1 MSKPGSMPTR
11 APTAGTM
18 TPMSAPWLESKTP
31 IGPPTSANPTVRQL
45 LYAAAVTGGW
55 SGLLS
60 LLIYLVARLLGS
72 DFVVEI
78 RGGSELQPISWL
90 MVLILPLAAAAV
102 FALLGSLLR
111 GVRHAGRIAYWA
123 GTLVAIASLI
133 APLAQPSSVGWGTRI
148 ALVLMHVVTW
158 FLVVPQIARIIG
170 DSEPGKSVERDEQ
183 D

>member
-1 MSKPGSMPTR
+1 MSE
-11 APTAGTM
+11 
-18 TPMSAPWLESKTP
+18 PWLESKTP

-60 LLIYLVARLLGS
+60 LVIYLVGRLFGVDFAIQIQGS
-72 DFVVEI
+72 
-78 RGGSELQPISWL
+78 SELQQISWL
-90 MVLILPLAAAAV
+90 MVLLLPLASAVV

-123 GTLVAIASLI
+123 GTLVAVASLI
-133 APLAQPSSVGWGTRI
+133 APLAQPGSVGWGTRI